1 MTGRLYGIGIG
12 PGDPELLTM
21 KAFRVLRSSP
31 VVAYPMSD
39 SARKLARSIVAEYL
53 RPEQIEVPMYFPFKL
68 EESAQPYYDKAA
80 ETLAEHLNAGR
91 DVVVLCEGD
100 PFFYG
105 SFMYLYNRLSD
116 RYPTEVIPGVSC
128 VMASPAILGTPL
140 TYRNDVF
147 MVVSSILPAEELAA
161 RLSVA
166 DAAAIIK
173 LGKHFSKV
181 VEVLKQLGL
190 YDRAKYIERA
200 TMPGQ
205 RIIPISE
212 VNPAEVPYF
221 AMIVIPS
228 QWQP

>member
-1 MTGRLYGIGIG
+1 MTGKLYGIGIG

-39 SARKLARSIVAEYL
+39 SGRKLARSIVAEYL

-80 ETLAEHLNAGR
+80 ETLAEHLSAGR

-105 SFMYLYNRLSD
+105 SFMYLYNRLVD
-116 RYPTEVIPGVSC
+116 QFPTEVIPGVSC

-147 MVVSSILPAEELAA
+147 MVVSSILPAEELTA

-173 LGKHFSKV
+173 LGKHFNKV
-181 VEVLKQLGL
+181 VGVLKQLGL

-200 TMPGQ
+200 SMPGQ
-205 RIIPISE
+205 RILPISE

-221 AMIVIPS
+221 SMIVIPS
-228 QWQP
+228 EWQP

>member
-80 ETLAEHLNAGR
+80 ETLAEHLSAGR

-105 SFMYLYNRLSD
+105 SFMYLYNRLAD
-116 RYPTEVIPGVSC
+116 QFPTEVIPGVSC

-147 MVVSSILPAEELAA
+147 MVVSSIMSAEELTA

-173 LGKHFSKV
+173 LGKHFNKV
-181 VEVLKQLGL
+181 VGVLKQLGL

-205 RIIPISE
+205 RIVPISE

-221 AMIVIPS
+221 SMIVIPS

>member
-1 MTGRLYGIGIG
+1 
-12 PGDPELLTM
+12 
-21 KAFRVLRSSP
+21 
-31 VVAYPMSD
+31 
-39 SARKLARSIVAEYL
+39 
-53 RPEQIEVPMYFPFKL
+53 
-68 EESAQPYYDKAA
+68 
-80 ETLAEHLNAGR
+80 
-91 DVVVLCEGD
+91 D

-116 RYPTEVIPGVSC
+116 QFQTEVIPGVSC

-147 MVVSSILPAEELAA
+147 MVLSAILPAEQLAD

-173 LGKHFSKV
+173 LGKHFNKV
-181 VEVLKQLGL
+181 VGVQKQLGL

-200 TMPGQ
+200 TMPDQ
-205 RIIPISE
+205 QIVPISE
-212 VNPAEVPYF
+212 IDPTKVPYF
-221 AMIVIPS
+221 SMIVIPS

>member
-21 KAFRVLRSSP
+21 KAFRVLRSSS

-39 SARKLARSIVAEYL
+39 SGRKLARSIVAEYL

-80 ETLAEHLNAGR
+80 ETLAEHLEAGR
-91 DVVVLCEGD
+91 DVAVLCEGD
-100 PFFYG
+100 PFFFG
-105 SFMYLYNRLSD
+105 SFMYLYNRLFD
-116 RYPTEVIPGVSC
+116 RFPTEVIPGVSC

-147 MVVSSILPAEELAA
+147 MVVSAILPEEELAS
-161 RLSVA
+161 RLAVA

-173 LGKHFSKV
+173 LGKHFNKV
-181 VEVLKQLGL
+181 VGVLKQLGL

-200 TMPGQ
+200 TMPEQ
-205 RIIPISE
+205 RVVPIDE
-212 VNPAEVPYF
+212 MNPTEVPYF
-221 AMIVIPS
+221 SMIVIPS

>member
-1 MTGRLYGIGIG
+1 MTGKLYGIGIG

-39 SARKLARSIVAEYL
+39 SGRKLARSIVAEYL

-68 EESAQPYYDKAA
+68 EESSQPYYDKAA
-80 ETLAEHLNAGR
+80 ETLAEHLEAGR

-105 SFMYLYNRLSD
+105 SFMYLYNRLSNQF
-116 RYPTEVIPGVSC
+116 PTEVIPGVSC

-147 MVVSSILPAEELAA
+147 MVVSSILPAEELEA

-173 LGKHFSKV
+173 LGKHFNKV
-181 VEVLKQLGL
+181 VGVLKQLGL

-200 TMPGQ
+200 SMPDQ
-205 RIIPISE
+205 RIVPISE

>member
-80 ETLAEHLNAGR
+80 ETLAEHLNADR

-205 RIIPISE
+205 RVIPISE